1 MLEEHEEPPPERPR
15 GISDPNDHDERQDS
29 YPDPEGFDF
38 EEWRS

>member
-15 GISDPNDHDERQDS
+15 VPDANDHDERQDN
-29 YPDPEGFDF
+29 YPDPDGFDF